1 MKKILYFLFSLL
13 ILSCTKDDSFTSK
26 DDLSSLSIGLS
37 LNDFQ
42 LFVDNGTTSKGELTK
57 KDSDFVNVFFD
68 EVIINFQSVPSG
80 FETDLTINPNDLENS
95 DEVVLP
101 FGTYSWT
108 ITNQTTDEISNRLSV
123 YGSGTLDVKEPNI
136 SIDLLV
142 ETDYSLITV
151 QKKYVSSSIL
161 KYGNLTVNMESN
173 DDYYFGYIKS
183 ETDGI
188 TLEVVDNVYNST
200 IETVLE
206 DILKCKHYSYLLDY
220 STIKTQSVSLVCSPM
235 EVIENYLIPNNK
247 DYVEDIEGN
256 KYALKEFCNQVWSTE
271 NLKVTKYSDGTE
283 IPQVSDP
290 VEWASLTTGAWSYY
304 DNDPS
309 KGVLYNWYAINGI
322 HDNDPDTP
330 NKSLSP
336 DGWVIPSSS
345 DINTLYNCMIANY
358 HCSATGSNQGNWIG
372 KSMAS
377 KYNWVEIESNSIS
390 LCTPGYLPE
399 FNNSSGFNLTPS
411 GFRSADGIYENY
423 GIKGLLVTKN
433 QYDED
438 RTWTRVIGNG
448 GVYLDGWYA
457 NPKLNGYPVRIKKI

>member
-1 MKKILYFLFSLL
+1 MKKLLYFILPLL
-13 ILSCTKDDSFTSK
+13 LLSCTKDDSFTSK

-101 FGTYSWT
+101 LGTYSWT

-235 EVIENYLIPNNK
+235 EVIENYLIPNNSSGLWIKIQNENEFPELFDLDNFSGVTQYSFDK
-247 DYVEDIEGN
+247 DNRIIYFLNHSDNIIWN
-256 KYALKEFCNQVWSTE
+256 YNLNSNQF
-271 NLKVTKYSDGTE
+271 
-283 IPQVSDP
+283 
-290 VEWASLTTGAWSYY
+290 
-304 DNDPS
+304 
-309 KGVLYNWYAINGI
+309 
-322 HDNDPDTP
+322 
-330 NKSLSP
+330 
-336 DGWVIPSSS
+336 SSS
-345 DINTLYNCMIANY
+345 SVDFLGSGAGEYIFNPDRSSIEYVRAGRETVYEINLDNSTTSILKSSSFDANHYGTNMFYNKFT
-358 HCSATGSNQGNWIG
+358 SEVDKTV
-372 KSMAS
+372 K
-377 KYNWVEIESNSIS
+377 
-390 LCTPGYLPE
+390 
-399 FNNSSGFNLTPS
+399 
-411 GFRSADGIYENY
+411 D
-423 GIKGLLVTKN
+423 
-433 QYDED
+433 
-438 RTWTRVIGNG
+438 
-448 GVYLDGWYA
+448 
-457 NPKLNGYPVRIKKI
+457 

>member
-1 MKKILYFLFSLL
+1 MKKLLYFILPLL
-13 ILSCTKDDSFTSK
+13 LLSCTKDDSFTSK
-26 DDLSSLSIGLS
+26 DDLSSLSIVLS

-42 LFVDNGTTSKGELTK
+42 LFVDNGTTSKGGLTK

-101 FGTYSWT
+101 LGTYSWT

-220 STIKTQSVSLVCSPM
+220 STVKTQSVSLVCSPM
-235 EVIENYLIPNNK
+235 EVIENYLIPNNSLEVGK
-247 DYVEDIEGN
+247 TIYGGKIFYLFKEGDSDYVEGETHGLIVALEDIGETRFTTGN
-256 KYALKEFCNQVWSTE
+256 LGNFNTDVD
-271 NLKVTKYSDGTE
+271 VTTYSDSTNG
-283 IPQVSDP
+283 SDI
-290 VEWASLTTGAWSYY
+290 GKGY
-304 DNDPS
+304 DNCNNLISYKNNNGLSGSFSAIELSISSELQGYQDWYLPS
-309 KGVLYNWYAINGI
+309 IGELILIRNNLDLRNTLGFT
-322 HDNDPDTP
+322 ND
-330 NKSLSP
+330 KYY
-336 DGWVIPSSS
+336 WSSS
-345 DINTLYNCMIANY
+345 LMDNKVGAVSLKMSVNSGGFCGCAFF
-358 HCSATGSNQGNWIG
+358 
-372 KSMAS
+372 
-377 KYNWVEIESNSIS
+377 ES
-390 LCTPGYLPE
+390 Y
-399 FNNSSGFNLTPS
+399 
-411 GFRSADGIYENY
+411 
-423 GIKGLLVTKN
+423 
-433 QYDED
+433 
-438 RTWTRVIGNG
+438 
-448 GVYLDGWYA
+448 
-457 NPKLNGYPVRIKKI
+457 KIRPIRKF

>member
-1 MKKILYFLFSLL
+1 MKKNLYFLFSLL

-42 LFVDNGTTSKGELTK
+42 FFVDNGTTSKGELTK

-290 VEWASLTTGAWSYY
+290 VEWASLTTGA
-304 DNDPS
+304 
-309 KGVLYNWYAINGI
+309 
-322 HDNDPDTP
+322 
-330 NKSLSP
+330 
-336 DGWVIPSSS
+336 
-345 DINTLYNCMIANY
+345 
-358 HCSATGSNQGNWIG
+358 
-372 KSMAS
+372 
-377 KYNWVEIESNSIS
+377 
-390 LCTPGYLPE
+390 
-399 FNNSSGFNLTPS
+399 
-411 GFRSADGIYENY
+411 
-423 GIKGLLVTKN
+423 
-433 QYDED
+433 
-438 RTWTRVIGNG
+438 
-448 GVYLDGWYA
+448 
-457 NPKLNGYPVRIKKI
+457 